1 MVECVNPTKLT
12 FDGEVKELQDII
24 IKSDEKLKDGVP
36 VASKDDVIDAL
47 KLVFDPEINV
57 DVYNLGLIYKIEISF
72 DGNVFIEMTLTSPTC
87 PMAEEIPHWVAD
99 SVASV
104 EGVGE
109 VEVKLVWAP
118 AWDLSKM
125 SDEARFQLDIADMDL
140 E

>member
-1 MVECVNPTKLT
+1 MVDAVVPTKLV
-12 FDGEVKELQDII
+12 FDGDVKELEDIEI
-24 IKSDEKLKDGVP
+24 EVGEKLADGIP
-36 VASKDDVIDAL
+36 VAQKDDVIDAI

-57 DVYNLGLIYKIEISF
+57 DVYNLGLIYNIDISF
-72 DGNVFIEMTLTSPTC
+72 DGDVEIEMTLTSPTC

-104 EGVGE
+104 EGVGK
-109 VEVKLVWAP
+109 VKVKLVWAP
-118 AWDLSKM
+118 VWNLSMM

>member
-1 MVECVNPTKLT
+1 MVDAVVPTKLV
-12 FDGEVKELQDII
+12 FDGDVKELEDIEI
-24 IKSDEKLKDGVP
+24 EVGEKLADGIL
-36 VASKDDVIDAL
+36 VAQKDDVIDAI

-57 DVYNLGLIYKIEISF
+57 DVYNLGLIYNIDISF
-72 DGNVFIEMTLTSPTC
+72 DGDVEIEMTLTSPTC

-104 EGVGE
+104 EGVGK
-109 VEVKLVWAP
+109 VKVKLVWAP
-118 AWDLSKM
+118 VWNLSMM

>member
-1 MVECVNPTKLT
+1 MYMYIYKHIHLLRLGKKLA
-12 FDGEVKELQDII
+12 DGI
-24 IKSDEKLKDGVP
+24 P
-36 VASKDDVIDAL
+36 VAQKDDVIDAI

-57 DVYNLGLIYKIEISF
+57 DVYNLGLIYNIDISF
-72 DGNVFIEMTLTSPTC
+72 DGDVEIEMTLTSPTC

-104 EGVGE
+104 EGVGK
-109 VEVKLVWAP
+109 VKVKLVWAP
-118 AWDLSKM
+118 AWNLSMM

>member
-1 MVECVNPTKLT
+1 MVDAVVPTKLV
-12 FDGEVKELQDII
+12 FDGDVKELEDIEI
-24 IKSDEKLKDGVP
+24 EVGEKLADGIP
-36 VASKDDVIDAL
+36 VAQKDDVIDAI

-57 DVYNLGLIYKIEISF
+57 DVYNLGLIYNIDISF
-72 DGNVFIEMTLTSPTC
+72 DGDVEIEMTLTSPTC

-104 EGVGE
+104 EGVGK
-109 VEVKLVWAP
+109 VKVKLVWAP
-118 AWDLSKM
+118 AWNLSMM

>member
-1 MVECVNPTKLT
+1 MVDAVVPTKLV
-12 FDGEVKELQDII
+12 FDGDVKELEDIEI
-24 IKSDEKLKDGVP
+24 DVGEKLADGIL
-36 VASKDDVIDAL
+36 VAQKDDVIDAI

-57 DVYNLGLIYKIEISF
+57 DVYNLGLIYNIDISF
-72 DGNVFIEMTLTSPTC
+72 DGDVEIEMTLTSPTC

-104 EGVGE
+104 EGVGK
-109 VEVKLVWAP
+109 VKVKLVWAP
-118 AWDLSKM
+118 VWNLSMM